1 MRPFRGKTARPDF
14 CKRKENLMASVFTK
28 IINGEIPGNFVW
40 QDEQCVVFAT
50 IEPRSDGHMLVVP
63 REEVD
68 NYLDADPDLIA
79 HLSQVAQI
87 IGQAGRDAFN
97 VSRALI
103 VVAGFDVPHLHIHVI
118 PTDSMQV
125 LHPDAKAAGVADG
138 IKASCEKLR
147 SALVEMG
154 YSAKVPA
161 SLESLG

>member
-1 MRPFRGKTARPDF
+1 
-14 CKRKENLMASVFTK
+14 MASVFTK

-68 NYLDADPDLIA
+68 NYLDADPALIA

-118 PTDSMQV
+118 PTDSMRV
-125 LHPDAKAAGVADG
+125 LHPDAKAAGSPDT
-138 IKASCEKLR
+138 IKASCDKLR
-147 SALVEMG
+147 SALIELG
-154 YSAKVPA
+154 FGANVPE

>member
-1 MRPFRGKTARPDF
+1 
-14 CKRKENLMASVFTK
+14 MASVLQKLSTVK
-28 IINGEIPGNFVW
+28 SPAILSGKMNNVSCSPPLNRAVTVTCW
-40 QDEQCVVFAT
+40 
-50 IEPRSDGHMLVVP
+50 LVP

-125 LHPDAKAAGVADG
+125 LNPDAKAAGVADG
-138 IKASCEKLR
+138 IKASCENCAAPWWKWVIAPMFPHLW
-147 SALVEMG
+147 
-154 YSAKVPA
+154 
-161 SLESLG
+161 ESLG

>member
-1 MRPFRGKTARPDF
+1 
-14 CKRKENLMASVFTK
+14 MASVFTK

-125 LHPDAKAAGVADG
+125 LNPDAKAAGVADG

-154 YSAKVPA
+154 YSANVPA